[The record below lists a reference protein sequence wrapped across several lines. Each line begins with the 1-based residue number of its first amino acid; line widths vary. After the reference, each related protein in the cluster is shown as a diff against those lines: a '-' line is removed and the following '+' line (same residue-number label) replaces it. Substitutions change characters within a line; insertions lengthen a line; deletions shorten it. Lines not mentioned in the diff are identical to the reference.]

1 METKNNDTK
10 SMLETI
16 NQLQNKVNELEE
28 IIEQTDLPIIPSIV
42 PNTLLIPLTGVL
54 SSERFQMII
63 PKVLNN
69 ASSTPTDA
77 VILDFTAI
85 SIRNVENLQSLGK
98 YLKDLITAT
107 NLMGIEVHLVGFSPQ
122 LAQVM
127 VKSGLSL
134 VKEVNA
140 FSTFKSALE
149 FLLKKK
155 GLALLKINSDT

>member
-1 METKNNDTK
+1 MEKKITDMK
-10 SMLETI
+10 SMQETI
-16 NQLQNKVNELEE
+16 NQLQNRVNELEE
-28 IIEQTDLPIIPSIV
+28 IIEQTALPIIQSIV
-42 PNTLLIPLTGVL
+42 PNTLLIPFTGVL
-54 SSERFQMII
+54 SSERFRRII
-63 PKVLNN
+63 PKVLNY
-69 ASSTPTDA
+69 AGGTTTDA
-77 VILDFTAI
+77 AILDFTAI
-85 SIRNVENLQSLGK
+85 SIRNVEDLQSLGK
-98 YLKDLITAT
+98 YLKDLIEAL

-155 GLALLKINSDT
+155 GLALLKINSDI